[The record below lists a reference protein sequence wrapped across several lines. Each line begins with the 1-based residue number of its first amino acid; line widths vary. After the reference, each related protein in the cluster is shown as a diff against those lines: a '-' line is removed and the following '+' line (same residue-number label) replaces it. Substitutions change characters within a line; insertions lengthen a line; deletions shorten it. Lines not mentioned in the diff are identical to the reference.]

1 VSDETHNGSATEPA
15 FSTDT
20 SNLEDSVA
28 PALVELADGDTFEL
42 RIAPVVKQLGDDR
55 VRMLAYNG
63 SIPGPTLRVQQGSEV
78 GVHVRNDADVEATVH
93 WHGLRLD
100 NAYDGVPYET
110 QAPIPVGGDFTY
122 RIRFPDPGLYWYH
135 PHIREDYGLDMG
147 LYGNLLVVPIDG
159 DYWPPVNREVVVTLD
174 DILIEDGR
182 IVAFHHAGPTH
193 VAMGRFGNV
202 MLTRGETDWRLEAR
216 VGEVVRLHLTNTANT
231 RIFNV
236 ALPGAR
242 MKLVGGDSGRYEH
255 ETFVEEVM
263 LSPSE
268 RAIVDVL
275 FETPGSVTVEH
286 RTPGHAYDL
295 GTIVVGD
302 EPIGRSFGLDF
313 EQLRTS
319 AELTA
324 DRARVEAARDRPP
337 DKTLAFESLMP
348 LLYGDQSTPASAW
361 TCPMHPD
368 VVAAEPGTCP
378 TCGMKLIPTAAS
390 WTCPMH
396 PDVVAAE
403 SGTCPTC
410 GMKLVPTSAS
420 WTCPMHPDVV
430 AAEPGTCP
438 TCGMKL
444 IPELPG
450 AVPSACHSHAHD
462 TADGIEWED
471 LMPEINRASD
481 PSNMIWKLVD
491 RDAGKENWEIDW
503 AFRVGDQVKIR
514 LVNDM
519 EQDHPMHH
527 PFHIHGAGRFLVMSR
542 DGVAEPN
549 LVWKDTVLVRAG
561 ETVDILLDV
570 TNPGLWMAHC
580 HIAEHNQS
588 GMMFNFV
595 VSDTAEA

>member
-1 VSDETHNGSATEPA
+1 MNDETHHGSRTEPT

-20 SNLEDSVA
+20 SNLEDCVA
-28 PALVELADGDTFEL
+28 PALVELADGATFEL
-42 RIAPVVKQLGDDR
+42 RIAPVVKLLGGDR

-63 SIPGPTLRVQQGSEV
+63 SIPGPTLRVPQGSEIN
-78 GVHVRNDADVEATVH
+78 VHVRNEADMEATVH

-100 NAYDGVPYET
+100 NAYDGVPYQT
-110 QAPIPVGGDFTY
+110 QAPIPVGGEFTY
-122 RIRFPDPGLYWYH
+122 RVRFPDPGVYWYH

-147 LYGNLLVVPIDG
+147 LYGNLVVIPADE

-174 DILIEDGR
+174 DILVEEGR
-182 IVAFHHAGPTH
+182 IAAFHHAGPTH

-202 MLTRGETDWRLEAR
+202 MLTGGETDWRLEAR
-216 VGEVVRLHLTNTANT
+216 VGEVVRLYLTNTANT

-255 ETFVEEVM
+255 ETFVEEVL

-268 RAIVDVL
+268 RAVVDVL
-275 FETPGSVTVEH
+275 FETAGSVTVEH
-286 RTPGHAYDL
+286 RTPGHTYDL
-295 GTIVVGD
+295 GTIVVGE
-302 EPIGRSFGLDF
+302 EPIGRSFRGDF

-324 DRARVEAARDRPP
+324 ERARLEAARDRPP

-348 LLYGDQSTPASAW
+348 LLYGDQSAPASAW

-368 VVAAEPGTCP
+368 VVTAEPGTCP
-378 TCGMKLIPTAAS
+378 MCGMKLIPAAPSS

-396 PDVVAAE
+396 PDVV
-403 SGTCPTC
+403 T
-410 GMKLVPTSAS
+410 
-420 WTCPMHPDVV
+420 
-430 AAEPGTCP
+430 AEPGTCP
-438 TCGMKL
+438 MCGMKL
-444 IPELPG
+444 IPQPTG
-450 AVPSACHSHAHD
+450 AAPSAAHSHAHD

-491 RDAGKENWEIDW
+491 RDAGTENWQIDW

-527 PFHIHGAGRFLVMSR
+527 PFHVHGAGRFLVISR
-542 DGVAEPN
+542 DGVPEPN

-570 TNPGLWMAHC
+570 TSPGRWMAHC

-588 GMMFNFV
+588 GMMFDFV
-595 VSDTAEA
+595 VSDREEG

>member
-63 SIPGPTLRVQQGSEV
+63 SIPGPTLRVQQGSEI

-182 IVAFHHAGPTH
+182 IVAFHHAGPAH

-302 EPIGRSFGLDF
+302 EPIGRSFGFDF

-410 GMKLVPTSAS
+410 GMKLVPTGAS

-450 AVPSACHSHAHD
+450 AVPSAGHSHAHD